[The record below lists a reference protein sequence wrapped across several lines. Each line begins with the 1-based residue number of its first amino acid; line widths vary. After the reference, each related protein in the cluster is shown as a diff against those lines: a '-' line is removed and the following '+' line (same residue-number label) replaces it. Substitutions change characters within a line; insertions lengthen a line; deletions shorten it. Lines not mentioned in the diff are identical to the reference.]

1 MTKTPDVVFLF
12 DVDNTLIDNDRVQ
25 AHLKEHLEQTYG
37 VAARDRYWEIL
48 EELRNE
54 LGYVDYL
61 GALERFRIEAMH
73 RPDVLRMSSWLVD
86 YPFADRLYPGALDA
100 VKHVQQWGTAVILS
114 DGDAVFQPRK
124 VERSGLWHAFDDRVL
139 IYIHK
144 EQELDDVERLYPA
157 DHYVLIDDKLR
168 ILSAVKKIWGE
179 RVTTVFPKQGHYAFD
194 PKHSGRVSARG
205 YRACQDRRSTQLR
218 SVRIPQE
225 ELARQRSQRC
235 AYEEGYRA
243 QAAPRGRSQPQP
255 AISPLSPRAVAR

>member
-1 MTKTPDVVFLF
+1 MTGTPDVVFLF

-37 VAARDRYWEIL
+37 AATRDRYWEIL

-61 GALERFRIEAMH
+61 GALERYRIEALH
-73 RPDVLRMSSWLVD
+73 RPEVLRMSSWLVD

-100 VKHVQQWGTAVILS
+100 VKHVQQWGATVILS

-124 VERSGLWHAFDDRVL
+124 VERSGLWNAFDSRIL

-168 ILSAVKKIWGE
+168 ILSAVKEIWGE

-194 PKHSGRVSARG
+194 SNALAEYPPA
-205 YRACQDRRSTQLR
+205 D
-218 SVRIPQE
+218 I
-225 ELARQRSQRC
+225 ELAKI
-235 AYEEGYRA
+235 ADLLTYDL
-243 QAAPRGRSQPQP
+243 P
-255 AISPLSPRAVAR
+255 AFLKKN